1 LLLAGFLGEKHAFA
15 AADVETIV
23 REIREEL
30 GPESTLATVPMQ
42 ERHSDGA
49 TSLRQASDSV
59 AWLAHFKEIEERLA
73 RLERTMGSAIR
84 LLQRLLEPDR
94 VGKPRTPAG
103 R

>member
-1 LLLAGFLGEKHAFA
+1 
-15 AADVETIV
+15 
-23 REIREEL
+23 
-30 GPESTLATVPMQ
+30 
-42 ERHSDGA
+42 
-49 TSLRQASDSV
+49 LRQASDSV